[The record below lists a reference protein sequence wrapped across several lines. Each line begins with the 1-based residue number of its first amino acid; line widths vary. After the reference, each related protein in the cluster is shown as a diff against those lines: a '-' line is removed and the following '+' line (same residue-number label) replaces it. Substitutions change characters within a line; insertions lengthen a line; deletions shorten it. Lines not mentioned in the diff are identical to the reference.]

1 MLLLDIG
8 GTLISLGKLK
18 WDVQIFGEVFGVVI
32 DRTMCQTSSDTVIA
46 G

>member
-18 WDVQIFGEVFGVVI
+18 RDVQIFGEAFGVVI
-32 DRTMCQTSSDTVIA
+32 DRTRVKLLQTLL
-46 G
+46 